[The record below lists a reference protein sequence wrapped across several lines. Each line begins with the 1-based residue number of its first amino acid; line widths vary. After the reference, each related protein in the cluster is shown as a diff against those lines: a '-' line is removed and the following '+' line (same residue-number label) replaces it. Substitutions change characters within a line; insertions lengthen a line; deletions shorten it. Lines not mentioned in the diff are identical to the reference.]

1 MSGRIVVGID
11 ASEEARAALRWA
23 VEEAAFRSASVS
35 AVHVWHDVV
44 ASGGLDIQ
52 VIDPTQLEAAAESMA
67 SSTVA
72 LVEEEMGGFPRP
84 VTIELAHGHPGR
96 ALLDAAEGADLLVV
110 GSRGHGGFAG
120 LLLGSVATYVVHHAS
135 LPVTIVPVGG
145 H

>member
-1 MSGRIVVGID
+1 MPGQIVVGID
-11 ASEEARAALRWA
+11 ASEEAQAALRWA
-23 VEEAAFRSASVS
+23 VQEASFRSASVT
-35 AVHVWHDVV
+35 AVHVWHDVI

-52 VIDPTQLEAAAESMA
+52 MIDPSQLEAAAQSMA

-84 VTIELAHGHPGR
+84 VTIQLAHGHPGR

-110 GSRGHGGFAG
+110 GSRGHGGFTG

-135 LPVTIVPVGG
+135 LPVAVVPLGG